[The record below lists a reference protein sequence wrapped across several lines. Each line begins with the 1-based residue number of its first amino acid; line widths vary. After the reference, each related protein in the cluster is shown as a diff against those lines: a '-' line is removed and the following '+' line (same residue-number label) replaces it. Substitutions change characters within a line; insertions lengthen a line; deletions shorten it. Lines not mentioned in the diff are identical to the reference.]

1 MYKMTIEVIQRQSK
15 TPKTQKYRFILI
27 LNKSV
32 SEVTRMALMDRYIKK
47 TIYRQKNLF
56 TYSQKKNI
64 TNTKNTAKQTQTK
77 QT

>member
-15 TPKTQKYRFILI
+15 TPKIQKYRFLM

-64 TNTKNTAKQTQTK
+64 TNTKNTSK
-77 QT
+77 